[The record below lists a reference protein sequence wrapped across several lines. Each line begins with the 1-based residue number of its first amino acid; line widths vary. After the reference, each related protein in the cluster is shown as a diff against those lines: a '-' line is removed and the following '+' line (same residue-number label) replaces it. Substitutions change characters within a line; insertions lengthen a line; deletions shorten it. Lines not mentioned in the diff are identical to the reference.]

1 MSNYTFNYSQYKK
14 SINTKSNFSF
24 TIIFVIIILLLGAC
38 VFIAP
43 RKEKTLELYFVEIA
57 QFQTFKLALNFSQK
71 VCLESNSEYI
81 YFDGNYHVLTNFY
94 SDYNKAEKATN
105 RLKTN
110 YPKSN
115 ILTLTLKPYSH
126 QPNLTK
132 DQNLSIENFTLSCE
146 TLYLN
151 LEQILCNHEKEK
163 SSLARTQEMLKN
175 LHENFTHAYNDFLSH
190 FKTNSKYNLAK
201 DYAHKM
207 LTSAHTLQ
215 SADSENLLK
224 IMQYELINFTILY
237 HKFLSCF

>member
-1 MSNYTFNYSQYKK
+1 
-14 SINTKSNFSF
+14 
-24 TIIFVIIILLLGAC
+24 
-38 VFIAP
+38 
-43 RKEKTLELYFVEIA
+43 
-57 QFQTFKLALNFSQK
+57 
-71 VCLESNSEYI
+71 
-81 YFDGNYHVLTNFY
+81 
-94 SDYNKAEKATN
+94 
-105 RLKTN
+105 
-110 YPKSN
+110 
-115 ILTLTLKPYSH
+115 
-126 QPNLTK
+126 
-132 DQNLSIENFTLSCE
+132 
-146 TLYLN
+146 
-151 LEQILCNHEKEK
+151 LCNHEKEK